1 MPQHTGENMTPKM
14 RMYAA
19 LVYVCATT
27 GLWAQQKGGDW
38 EVQLQGSYF
47 TLVGTDVTNNVGTIS
62 GKVGPFLTDNIQ
74 VGVGPTMT
82 IATTSTTAVPAGG
95 GAATTSSSTRVTF
108 GSTAWAVYSVLLHDA
123 RTAPYVGA
131 CWYKRDFS
139 NGSDNGWVG
148 INGGAKF
155 YYTRRAAVDVSANY
169 LRSLNKG
176 TEGGM
181 LLFAFGLSFL
191 L

>member
-1 MPQHTGENMTPKM
+1 MKTRIGLCLAVAFTCSTG
-14 RMYAA
+14 
-19 LVYVCATT
+19 
-27 GLWAQQKGGDW
+27 GLQAQQKGGDW

-62 GKVGPFLTDNIQ
+62 GKVGPFVTDNIQ
-74 VGVGPTMT
+74 VGVGPTLT
-82 IATTSTTAVPAGG
+82 IATTSTTAVPPAGG
-95 GAATTSSSTRVTF
+95 SATTSTSTKVTL
-108 GSTAWAVYSVLLHDA
+108 GSTAWAVYSLLFRDA
-123 RTAPYVGA
+123 RTAPYIGA

-139 NGSDNGWVG
+139 NSTDNGWVG
-148 INGGAKF
+148 VNGGAKF
-155 YYTRRAAVDVSANY
+155 YYTPRAAVDISANY

>member
-1 MPQHTGENMTPKM
+1 MKT
-14 RMYAA
+14 RMGLYIVVA
-19 LVYVCATT
+19 LACAS
-27 GLWAQQKGGDW
+27 GNLRAQQQSGDW

-74 VGVGPTMT
+74 IGLGPTLT
-82 IATTSTTAVPAGG
+82 IATTSTTAVPPGG
-95 GAATTSSSTRVTF
+95 GVATTSSVTKVTV
-108 GSTAWAVYSVLLHDA
+108 GSTAWAVYSVLLRNA
-123 RTAPYVGA
+123 RIAPYIGA

-139 NGSDNGWVG
+139 NGADNGWVG
-148 INGGAKF
+148 VNGGAKF
-155 YYTRRAAVDVSANY
+155 YYTRKAAVDVSANY
-169 LRSLNKG
+169 LRSLNK
-176 TEGGM
+176 TTQGGM

>member
-1 MPQHTGENMTPKM
+1 MKKSMGLFI
-14 RMYAA
+14 AVA
-19 LVYVCATT
+19 LSFASID
-27 GLWAQQKGGDW
+27 LHAQQKGGDW

-47 TLVGTDVTNNVGTIS
+47 TLVGADVTNNVGTIS
-62 GKVGPFLTDNIQ
+62 GKIGPFVTDNIQ
-74 VGVGPTMT
+74 VGVGPTLT
-82 IATTSTTAVPAGG
+82 IATTSITAVPPGG
-95 GAATTSSSTRVTF
+95 GAATTTSSTTVTV
-108 GSTAWAVYSVLLHDA
+108 GSTAWAVYSMLLPNA
-123 RTAPYVGA
+123 RVAPYIGA

-139 NGSDNGWVG
+139 NSTDNGWVG
-148 INGGAKF
+148 VNGGAKF
-155 YYTRRAAVDVSANY
+155 YYTRKAAVDVSANY